1 MLTSPN
7 FMPPGGAVYVP
18 NHPEITWG
26 GPNMGWR
33 YNGQP
38 LPESMASLTLGAVGA
53 PGTFMEGARYTG
65 QNGVWDIPD
74 RPAAQLVPAG
84 GGAPANYGAPQ
95 YMQPH
100 YPTGSGYGVLGMP
113 SGGAVVLD
121 LVSFGKLAAKLYTAF
136 VSLPPPPAK
145 TEDTQTD
152 VNNQTKYVEALAR
165 HEQRSNQIV
174 TVVESLGELLRPRQ
188 SGQ

>member
-1 MLTSPN
+1 
-7 FMPPGGAVYVP
+7 
-18 NHPEITWG
+18 
-26 GPNMGWR
+26 
-33 YNGQP
+33 
-38 LPESMASLTLGAVGA
+38 
-53 PGTFMEGARYTG
+53 
-65 QNGVWDIPD
+65 
-74 RPAAQLVPAG
+74 
-84 GGAPANYGAPQ
+84 
-95 YMQPH
+95 
-100 YPTGSGYGVLGMP
+100 MP

-121 LVSFGKLAAKLYTAF
+121 LVSLGKLAAKLYTAF